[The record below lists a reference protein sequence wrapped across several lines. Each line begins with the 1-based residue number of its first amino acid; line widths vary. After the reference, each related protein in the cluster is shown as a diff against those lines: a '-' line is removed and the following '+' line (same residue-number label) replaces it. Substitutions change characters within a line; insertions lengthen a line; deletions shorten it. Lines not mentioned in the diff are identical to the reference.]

1 MAVVI
6 VESPAKAKTINRY
19 LGNKYTVLAS
29 YGHVRDL
36 NDKRGSVDPENN
48 FSMKWQINP
57 KSTKH
62 ISDIKSALAKDNHL
76 ILATDP
82 DREGE
87 AISWHLVEILKK
99 QKSVK
104 EDTKVQRIVFNAIT
118 KTSVL
123 EAINNPR
130 DLDGPL
136 IEAYLAR
143 RALDYLLGYN
153 MSPSLTKV
161 GFGFQSAGRVQSP
174 TLRLIVDREMEIES
188 FKPQEYWSIN
198 LSLIYERNKKFEA
211 KGIEYKNK
219 KIEKF
224 TINTKEYAHEIVKD
238 FQNSKF
244 FVEDISSVPKK
255 RKPLPPFLTSTLQQD
270 ANNRLFMGAQQTM
283 SVAQKLYE
291 AGHITYMRTDGIDM
305 APEAMTTT
313 RNTIKKIYGD
323 KFLPDRPRF
332 YKNKIVNA
340 QEAHEC
346 IRPTDITKTSE
357 NLNLQDINQ
366 KKLYDLI
373 RNRTLASQMEDEI
386 SETTTVILK
395 NEDKSN
401 SLKATG
407 RVVIFEGFRK
417 AFSYDENE
425 EINNNENKELP
436 IIEEGKEVITDDVV
450 PQQHFTQ
457 AKPRYSEATLVKKMV
472 DLGIGRPSTY
482 ASIVS
487 TIQSRQYVRKEKNRL
502 IPEDKGKLIS
512 IFLTEYFRKYVEYD
526 YTAELEVEL
535 DNISSGK
542 SEWVKILAKFWKEFY
557 PTIEAAKDLRISEV
571 LDKINEILTPHI
583 FPNNDG
589 KKDPRLC
596 HSCNEGILSIRTS
609 RSGSA
614 FIGCSNYPE
623 CKFVRPFAVITD
635 ESINEKSTEGAIGL
649 DDRGIEIFLK
659 SGRFGPYVQLG
670 NSSEQN
676 PKPKRTSIPKNF
688 ETSKITIE
696 IARKLLDLPKVLGNH
711 PSDNEPIHSAIGP
724 YGPYLKHNS
733 VYANI
738 KDLEDFLSIGM
749 NRAVELLS
757 ENEKKN
763 SNSKKAS
770 SVLKIIGVHPEGG
783 DIQLMNGR
791 FGPYIKYKK
800 SNISIK
806 NKDNLE
812 DINLDV
818 ALELINKKK
827 IRNN

>member
-19 LGNKYTVLAS
+19 LGSKYTVLAS

-62 ISDIKSALAKDNHL
+62 ISDIKSALSKDNHL

-174 TLRLIVDREMEIES
+174 TLRLIVDREMEIEA

-224 TINTKEYAHEIVKD
+224 TINTKEYADEIVKD

-596 HSCNEGILSIRTS
+596 HNCNEGILSIRTS

-635 ESINEKSTEGAIGL
+635 ESINEKSTEGAIGF
-649 DDRGIEIFLK
+649 DDKGIEIFLK

-688 ETSKITIE
+688 ETGKITIE

-757 ENEKKN
+757 DNEKKN

-818 ALELINKKK
+818 ALELINNKKK
-827 IRNN
+827 K

>member
-62 ISDIKSALAKDNHL
+62 ISDIKSALARDNHL

-323 KFLPDRPRF
+323 KFLPDKPRF

-583 FPNNDG
+583 FPNKDG

-596 HSCNEGILSIRTS
+596 HSCNVGILSIRTS

-623 CKFVRPFAVITD
+623 CKFVRPFAVISD

-818 ALELINKKK
+818 ALELINNKKK
-827 IRNN
+827 K

>member
-6 VESPAKAKTINRY
+6 VESPAKAKTINKY
-19 LGNKYTVLAS
+19 LGSAYKVLAS

-36 NDKRGSVDPENN
+36 NDKRGSVDPDNK

-57 KSTKH
+57 KSAKH
-62 ISDIKSALAKDNHL
+62 ISDIKLALAGDNHL

-99 QKSVK
+99 QKSVTN
-104 EDTKVQRIVFNAIT
+104 DTKIQRIVFNAIT
-118 KTSVL
+118 KSAVL

-130 DLDGPL
+130 NLDVPL

-174 TLRLIVDREMEIES
+174 TLRLIVEREMEIES

-198 LSLIYERNKKFEA
+198 VSLKYDNTKIFQA
-211 KGIEYKNK
+211 KGIEYKSK
-219 KIEKF
+219 KIEKL
-224 TINTKEYAHEIVKD
+224 TINSEKMAAEIVEE
-238 FQNSKF
+238 FQNSNF
-244 FVEDISSVPKK
+244 YIDDVTSIPKK
-255 RKPLPPFLTSTLQQD
+255 RKPLPPFLTSTLQQE
-270 ANNRLFMGAQQTM
+270 ANNRLYMGTQQTM

-291 AGHITYMRTDGIDM
+291 SGFITYMRTDGIDM
-305 APEAMTTT
+305 APEAVSAT
-313 RNTIKKIYGD
+313 RNTIKEIYGN
-323 KFLPDRPRF
+323 KYLPEKPRF
-332 YKNKIVNA
+332 YKNKIANA

-346 IRPTDITKTSE
+346 IRPTDISKNAES
-357 NLNLQDINQ
+357 LNLQDINQ
-366 KKLYDLI
+366 RKLYELI
-373 RNRTLASQMEDEI
+373 RNRTLASQMGDEI
-386 SETTTVILK
+386 SETTTVIIK
-395 NEDKSN
+395 NETKSN
-401 SLKATG
+401 SLKAVG
-407 RVVIFEGFRK
+407 RVIVFEGFRK

-425 EINNNENKELP
+425 DSNNTENKELP
-436 IIEEGKEVITDDVV
+436 ILEKGKEVFTEKVT

-457 AKPRYSEATLVKKMV
+457 AKPRYSEASLIKKMV

-512 IFLTEYFRKYVEYD
+512 IFLSEYFKKYVGYD

-542 SEWVKILAKFWKEFY
+542 SEWVGILTKFWTEFF
-557 PTIEAAKDLRISEV
+557 PTIEAANDLRISEV
-571 LDKINEILTPHI
+571 LERINDILTPHI
-583 FPNNDG
+583 FPNTEG
-589 KKDPRLC
+589 KEDPRLC
-596 HSCNEGILSIRTS
+596 QNCNNGKLSIRTS

-614 FIGCSNYPE
+614 FIGCSNYPT
-623 CKFVRPFAVITD
+623 CKFVRPFGVISTD
-635 ESINEKSTEGAIGL
+635 SLNEKTSEDSIGTS
-649 DDRGIEIFLK
+649 DNGEEIYLK

-670 NSSEQN
+670 NSSEKN

-688 ETSKITIE
+688 EPSRITIE
-696 IARKLLDLPKVLGNH
+696 IAKKLLDLPKVLGEH
-711 PSDNEPIHSAIGP
+711 PDDKKPIHSAIGP
-724 YGPYLKHNS
+724 YGPYLKHNNI
-733 VYANI
+733 YANI
-738 KDLEDFLSIGM
+738 KDLEEFLSIGM

-757 ENEKKN
+757 ENSKKN
-763 SNSKKAS
+763 SNNKRAAS
-770 SVLKIIGVHPEGG
+770 LIKTIGDHPEGG
-783 DIQLMNGR
+783 EVQLMNGR

-800 SNISIK
+800 NNISVK
-806 NKDNLE
+806 NKDK
-812 DINLDV
+812 LDEIDLKT
-818 ALELINKKK
+818 ALELLDSKKK
-827 IRNN
+827 K

>member
-623 CKFVRPFAVITD
+623 CKFVRPFAVITN

-818 ALELINKKK
+818 ALELINNKKK
-827 IRNN
+827 K

>member
-224 TINTKEYAHEIVKD
+224 TIDTKEYAHEIVKD

-323 KFLPDRPRF
+323 KFLPDKPRF

-425 EINNNENKELP
+425 GLNNNDNKELP
-436 IIEEGKEVITDDVV
+436 VIEEGKEVITDDVV

-800 SNISIK
+800 SNISLK

-818 ALELINKKK
+818 ALELINNKKK
-827 IRNN
+827 K

>member
-6 VESPAKAKTINRY
+6 VESPAKAKTINKY
-19 LGNKYTVLAS
+19 LGSAYKVLAS

-36 NDKRGSVDPENN
+36 NDKRGSVDPDNK

-57 KSTKH
+57 KSAKH
-62 ISDIKSALAKDNHL
+62 ISDIKLALAGDNHL

-99 QKSVK
+99 QKSVTN
-104 EDTKVQRIVFNAIT
+104 DTKIQRIVFNAIT
-118 KTSVL
+118 KSAVL

-130 DLDGPL
+130 NLDVPL

-174 TLRLIVDREMEIES
+174 TLRLIVEREMEIES

-198 LSLIYERNKKFEA
+198 VSLKYDNTKNFQA
-211 KGIEYKNK
+211 KGIEYKSK
-219 KIEKF
+219 KIEKL
-224 TINTKEYAHEIVKD
+224 TINSEKMAAEIVEE
-238 FQNSKF
+238 FQNSNF
-244 FVEDISSVPKK
+244 YIDDVTSIPKK
-255 RKPLPPFLTSTLQQD
+255 RKPLPPFLTSTLQQE
-270 ANNRLFMGAQQTM
+270 ANNRLYMGTQQTM

-291 AGHITYMRTDGIDM
+291 SGFITYMRTDGIDM
-305 APEAMTTT
+305 APEAVSAT
-313 RNTIKKIYGD
+313 RNTIKEIYGN
-323 KFLPDRPRF
+323 KYLPEKPRF
-332 YKNKIVNA
+332 YKNKVANA

-346 IRPTDITKTSE
+346 IRPTDISKNAES
-357 NLNLQDINQ
+357 LNLQDINQ
-366 KKLYDLI
+366 RKLYELI
-373 RNRTLASQMEDEI
+373 RNRTLASQMGDEI
-386 SETTTVILK
+386 SETTTVIIK
-395 NEDKSN
+395 DETKSN
-401 SLKATG
+401 SLKAVG
-407 RVVIFEGFRK
+407 RVIVFEGFRK

-425 EINNNENKELP
+425 DSNNTENKELP
-436 IIEEGKEVITDDVV
+436 ILEKGKEVFTEKVT

-457 AKPRYSEATLVKKMV
+457 AKPRYSEASLIKKMV

-512 IFLTEYFRKYVEYD
+512 IFLSEYFKKYVGYD

-542 SEWVKILAKFWKEFY
+542 SEWVGILTKFWTEFF
-557 PTIEAAKDLRISEV
+557 PTIEAANDLRISEV
-571 LDKINEILTPHI
+571 LERINDILTPHI
-583 FPNNDG
+583 FPNTEG
-589 KKDPRLC
+589 KEDPRLC
-596 HSCNEGILSIRTS
+596 QNCNNGKLSIRTS

-614 FIGCSNYPE
+614 FIGCSNYPT
-623 CKFVRPFAVITD
+623 CKFVRPFGVISTD
-635 ESINEKSTEGAIGL
+635 SLNEKTSEDSIGTS
-649 DDRGIEIFLK
+649 DNGEEIYLK

-670 NSSEQN
+670 NSSEKN

-688 ETSKITIE
+688 EPSRITIE
-696 IARKLLDLPKVLGNH
+696 IAKKLLNLPRVLGEH
-711 PSDNEPIHSAIGP
+711 PDDKKPIHSAIGP
-724 YGPYLKHNS
+724 YGPYIKHNNI
-733 VYANI
+733 YANI
-738 KDLEDFLSIGM
+738 KDLEEFLSIGM

-757 ENEKKN
+757 ENSKKN
-763 SNSKKAS
+763 SNNKRAAS
-770 SVLKIIGVHPEGG
+770 LIKTLGDHPEGG
-783 DIQLMNGR
+783 EVQLMNGR

-800 SNISIK
+800 NNISVK
-806 NKDNLE
+806 NKDK
-812 DINLDV
+812 LDEIDLKT
-818 ALELINKKK
+818 ALELLDSKKK
-827 IRNN
+827 K

>member
-323 KFLPDRPRF
+323 KFLPDKPRF

-571 LDKINEILTPHI
+571 LNKINEILTPHI
-583 FPNNDG
+583 FPNSDG

-596 HSCNEGILSIRTS
+596 HNCNKGILSIRTS

-635 ESINEKSTEGAIGL
+635 ESINEKSAEGAIGL

-688 ETSKITIE
+688 ETSKVTIE

-711 PSDNEPIHSAIGP
+711 PNDNEPIHSAIGP

-812 DINLDV
+812 DINLDI
-818 ALELINKKK
+818 ALELLNNKKK
-827 IRNN
+827 K

>member
-6 VESPAKAKTINRY
+6 VESPAKAKTINKY

-104 EDTKVQRIVFNAIT
+104 EDTKIQRIVFNAIT
-118 KTSVL
+118 KNSVL

-188 FKPQEYWSIN
+188 FIPQEYWSIN

-224 TINTKEYAHEIVKD
+224 TIDTKEYAHEIVKD

-323 KFLPDRPRF
+323 KFLPDKPRF

-395 NEDKSN
+395 NKDKSN

-425 EINNNENKELP
+425 ELNNNDNKELP
-436 IIEEGKEVITDDVV
+436 VIEEGKEVITDEVV

-571 LDKINEILTPHI
+571 LNKINEILTPHI
-583 FPNNDG
+583 FPNSDG

-596 HSCNEGILSIRTS
+596 HNCNKGILSIRTS

-670 NSSEQN
+670 NSTEQN

-688 ETSKITIE
+688 ETSKVTIE

-806 NKDNLE
+806 NKYNLE

-818 ALELINKKK
+818 ALELINNKKK
-827 IRNN
+827 K

>member
-313 RNTIKKIYGD
+313 RNTIKKIYGV
-323 KFLPDRPRF
+323 KFLPDKPRF

-623 CKFVRPFAVITD
+623 CKFVRPFAVITN

-818 ALELINKKK
+818 ALELINNKKK
-827 IRNN
+827 K

>member
-62 ISDIKSALAKDNHL
+62 ISDIKSALSKDNHL

-571 LDKINEILTPHI
+571 LEKINEILTPHI
-583 FPNNDG
+583 FQNNDG

-596 HSCNEGILSIRTS
+596 HSCNEGKLSIRTS

-635 ESINEKSTEGAIGL
+635 ESVNKKSAEVAIGL

-818 ALELINKKK
+818 ALELINNKKK
-827 IRNN
+827 K

>member
-323 KFLPDRPRF
+323 KFLPDKPRF

-425 EINNNENKELP
+425 ELNNNENKELP

-557 PTIEAAKDLRISEV
+557 PTIEAAKDLRIAEV

-623 CKFVRPFAVITD
+623 CKFVRPFAIITN

-818 ALELINKKK
+818 ALELINNKKK
-827 IRNN
+827 K

>member
-323 KFLPDRPRF
+323 KFLPDKPRF

-609 RSGSA
+609 S
-614 FIGCSNYPE
+614 PE
-623 CKFVRPFAVITD
+623 V
-635 ESINEKSTEGAIGL
+635 L
-649 DDRGIEIFLK
+649 
-659 SGRFGPYVQLG
+659 
-670 NSSEQN
+670 
-676 PKPKRTSIPKNF
+676 
-688 ETSKITIE
+688 
-696 IARKLLDLPKVLGNH
+696 LLDVRII
-711 PSDNEPIHSAIGP
+711 PS
-724 YGPYLKHNS
+724 
-733 VYANI
+733 V
-738 KDLEDFLSIGM
+738 
-749 NRAVELLS
+749 
-757 ENEKKN
+757 
-763 SNSKKAS
+763 
-770 SVLKIIGVHPEGG
+770 
-783 DIQLMNGR
+783 
-791 FGPYIKYKK
+791 
-800 SNISIK
+800 
-806 NKDNLE
+806 NL
-812 DINLDV
+812 
-818 ALELINKKK
+818 
-827 IRNN
+827 

>member
-283 SVAQKLYE
+283 SIAQKLYE

-323 KFLPDRPRF
+323 KFLPDKPRF

-425 EINNNENKELP
+425 ELNNNENKELP

-623 CKFVRPFAVITD
+623 CKFVRPFAIITD
-635 ESINEKSTEGAIGL
+635 ESINEKSTEGAIGF

-818 ALELINKKK
+818 ALELINNKKK
-827 IRNN
+827 K

>member
-62 ISDIKSALAKDNHL
+62 ISDIKSALSKDNHL

-635 ESINEKSTEGAIGL
+635 ESINEKSTEGAIGF

-818 ALELINKKK
+818 ALELINNKKK
-827 IRNN
+827 K

>member
-62 ISDIKSALAKDNHL
+62 ISDIKSALSKDNHL

-224 TINTKEYAHEIVKD
+224 TINTKEYADEIVKD

-323 KFLPDRPRF
+323 KFLPDKPRF

-635 ESINEKSTEGAIGL
+635 ESINEKSAEGAIGL

-676 PKPKRTSIPKNF
+676 PKPKRTSIQKNF

-770 SVLKIIGVHPEGG
+770 SVLKVIGVHPEGG

-818 ALELINKKK
+818 ALELINNKKK
-827 IRNN
+827 K

>member
-1 MAVVI
+1 
-6 VESPAKAKTINRY
+6 
-19 LGNKYTVLAS
+19 
-29 YGHVRDL
+29 
-36 NDKRGSVDPENN
+36 
-48 FSMKWQINP
+48 MKWQINP

-62 ISDIKSALAKDNHL
+62 ISDIKSALARDNHL

-332 YKNKIVNA
+332 YKNKIVNT

-450 PQQHFTQ
+450 PQQH
-457 AKPRYSEATLVKKMV
+457 L
-472 DLGIGRPSTY
+472 GRPSTY

-487 TIQSRQYVRKEKNRL
+487 NIQSRQYVRKEKNRL

-596 HSCNEGILSIRTS
+596 HSCNEGILPIRTS

-623 CKFVRPFAVITD
+623 CKFVRPFAVITN
-635 ESINEKSTEGAIGL
+635 ESINEKSTEGAIGF

-670 NSSEQN
+670 YSSEQN

-749 NRAVELLS
+749 KRAVELLS

-818 ALELINKKK
+818 ALELINNKKK
-827 IRNN
+827 K

>member
-323 KFLPDRPRF
+323 KFLPDKPRF

-676 PKPKRTSIPKNF
+676 PTPKRTSIPKNF

-818 ALELINKKK
+818 ALELINNKKK
-827 IRNN
+827 K

>member
-62 ISDIKSALAKDNHL
+62 ISDIKSALARDNHL

-583 FPNNDG
+583 FPNKDG

-596 HSCNEGILSIRTS
+596 HICNVGILSIRTS

-623 CKFVRPFAVITD
+623 CKFVRPFAVISD

-818 ALELINKKK
+818 ALELINNKKK
-827 IRNN
+827 K

>member
-62 ISDIKSALAKDNHL
+62 ISDIKSALARDNHL

-583 FPNNDG
+583 FPNKDG

-596 HSCNEGILSIRTS
+596 HSCNVGILSIRTS

-623 CKFVRPFAVITD
+623 CKFVRPFAVISD

-818 ALELINKKK
+818 ALELINNKKK
-827 IRNN
+827 K

>member
-6 VESPAKAKTINRY
+6 VESPAKAKTINKY
-19 LGNKYTVLAS
+19 LGSAYKVLAS

-36 NDKRGSVDPENN
+36 NDKRGSVDPDNK

-57 KSTKH
+57 KSAKH
-62 ISDIKSALAKDNHL
+62 ISDIKLALAGDNHL

-99 QKSVK
+99 QKSVTN
-104 EDTKVQRIVFNAIT
+104 DTKIQRIVFNAIT
-118 KTSVL
+118 KSAVL

-130 DLDGPL
+130 NLDVPL

-174 TLRLIVDREMEIES
+174 TLRLIVEREMEIES

-198 LSLIYERNKKFEA
+198 VSLKYDNTKIFQA
-211 KGIEYKNK
+211 KGIEYKSK
-219 KIEKF
+219 KIEKL
-224 TINTKEYAHEIVKD
+224 TINSEKMAAEIVEE
-238 FQNSKF
+238 FQNSNF
-244 FVEDISSVPKK
+244 YIDDVTSIPKK
-255 RKPLPPFLTSTLQQD
+255 RKPLPPFLTSTLQQE
-270 ANNRLFMGAQQTM
+270 ANNRLYMGTQQTM

-291 AGHITYMRTDGIDM
+291 SGFITYMRTDGIDM
-305 APEAMTTT
+305 APEAVSAT
-313 RNTIKKIYGD
+313 RNTIKEIYGN
-323 KFLPDRPRF
+323 KYLPEKPRF
-332 YKNKIVNA
+332 YKNKVANA

-346 IRPTDITKTSE
+346 IRPTDISKNAES
-357 NLNLQDINQ
+357 LNLQDINQ
-366 KKLYDLI
+366 RKLYELI
-373 RNRTLASQMEDEI
+373 RNRTLASQMGDEI
-386 SETTTVILK
+386 SETTTVIIK
-395 NEDKSN
+395 DETKSN
-401 SLKATG
+401 SLKAVG
-407 RVVIFEGFRK
+407 RVIVFEGFRK

-425 EINNNENKELP
+425 DSNNTENKELP
-436 IIEEGKEVITDDVV
+436 ILEKGKEVFTEKVT

-457 AKPRYSEATLVKKMV
+457 AKPRYSEASLIKKMV

-512 IFLTEYFRKYVEYD
+512 IFLSEYFKKYVGYD

-542 SEWVKILAKFWKEFY
+542 SEWVGILTKFWTEFF
-557 PTIEAAKDLRISEV
+557 PTIEAANDLRISEV
-571 LDKINEILTPHI
+571 LERINDILTPHI
-583 FPNNDG
+583 FPNTEG
-589 KKDPRLC
+589 KEDPRLC
-596 HSCNEGILSIRTS
+596 QNCNNGKLSIRTS

-614 FIGCSNYPE
+614 FIGCSNYPT
-623 CKFVRPFAVITD
+623 CKFVRPFGVISTD
-635 ESINEKSTEGAIGL
+635 SLNEKTSEDSIGTS
-649 DDRGIEIFLK
+649 DNGEEIYLK

-670 NSSEQN
+670 NSSEKN

-688 ETSKITIE
+688 EPSRITIE
-696 IARKLLDLPKVLGNH
+696 IAKKLLDLPKVLGEH
-711 PSDNEPIHSAIGP
+711 PDDKKPIHSAIGP
-724 YGPYLKHNS
+724 YGPYLKHNNI
-733 VYANI
+733 YANI
-738 KDLEDFLSIGM
+738 KDLEEFLSIGM

-757 ENEKKN
+757 ENSKKN
-763 SNSKKAS
+763 SNNKRAAS
-770 SVLKIIGVHPEGG
+770 LIKTIGDHPEGG
-783 DIQLMNGR
+783 EVQLMNGR

-800 SNISIK
+800 NNISVK
-806 NKDNLE
+806 NKDK
-812 DINLDV
+812 LDEIDLKT
-818 ALELINKKK
+818 ALELLDSKKK
-827 IRNN
+827 K

>member
-48 FSMKWQINP
+48 FLMKWQINP

-62 ISDIKSALAKDNHL
+62 ISDIKSALARDNHL

-583 FPNNDG
+583 FPNKDG

-596 HSCNEGILSIRTS
+596 NSCNVGILSIRTS

-623 CKFVRPFAVITD
+623 CKFVRPFAVISD

-818 ALELINKKK
+818 ALELINNKKK
-827 IRNN
+827 K

>member
-313 RNTIKKIYGD
+313 RNTVKKIYGD

-425 EINNNENKELP
+425 ELNNNENKELP

-635 ESINEKSTEGAIGL
+635 ESINQKSTEGAIGL
-649 DDRGIEIFLK
+649 DYRGIEIFLK

-818 ALELINKKK
+818 ALELINNKKK
-827 IRNN
+827 K

>member
-305 APEAMTTT
+305 APEAITTT

-323 KFLPDRPRF
+323 KFLPDKPRF

-557 PTIEAAKDLRISEV
+557 PTIEAAKDLRIAEV

-623 CKFVRPFAVITD
+623 CKFVRPFAVITN
-635 ESINEKSTEGAIGL
+635 ESINEKSTEGAIGF

-800 SNISIK
+800 SNISIR

-818 ALELINKKK
+818 ALELINNKKK
-827 IRNN
+827 K

>member
-224 TINTKEYAHEIVKD
+224 TINTKEYADEIVKD

-623 CKFVRPFAVITD
+623 CNFVRPFAVITD

-800 SNISIK
+800 SNISIR

-818 ALELINKKK
+818 ALELINNKKK
-827 IRNN
+827 K

>member
-224 TINTKEYAHEIVKD
+224 TIDTKEYAQEIVKD

-425 EINNNENKELP
+425 ELNNNENKELP

-557 PTIEAAKDLRISEV
+557 PTIEAAKDLRIAEV

-818 ALELINKKK
+818 ALELINNKKK
-827 IRNN
+827 K

>member
-224 TINTKEYAHEIVKD
+224 TINTKEYADEIVKD

-305 APEAMTTT
+305 APEAMTKT

-818 ALELINKKK
+818 ALELINNKKK
-827 IRNN
+827 K

>member
-224 TINTKEYAHEIVKD
+224 TINTKEYADEIVKD

-417 AFSYDENE
+417 AFSYDEND

-571 LDKINEILTPHI
+571 LEKINEILTPHI

-635 ESINEKSTEGAIGL
+635 ESINEKSAEGAIGL

-783 DIQLMNGR
+783 DIQLMKGR

-818 ALELINKKK
+818 ALELINNKKK
-827 IRNN
+827 K

>member
-244 FVEDISSVPKK
+244 FVEDISSIPKK

-323 KFLPDRPRF
+323 KFLPDKPRF

-596 HSCNEGILSIRTS
+596 HNCNKGILSIRTS

-818 ALELINKKK
+818 ALELINNKKK
-827 IRNN
+827 K

>member
-62 ISDIKSALAKDNHL
+62 ISDIKSALSKDNHL

-313 RNTIKKIYGD
+313 RNTVKKIYGD

-818 ALELINKKK
+818 ALELINNKKK
-827 IRNN
+827 K

>member
-224 TINTKEYAHEIVKD
+224 TINTKEYADEIVKD

-557 PTIEAAKDLRISEV
+557 PTIEAAKDLRIAEV

-818 ALELINKKK
+818 ALELINNKKK
-827 IRNN
+827 K

>member
-818 ALELINKKK
+818 ALELLNNKKK
-827 IRNN
+827 K

>member
-224 TINTKEYAHEIVKD
+224 TIDTKEYAHEIVKD

-323 KFLPDRPRF
+323 KFLPDKPRF

-512 IFLTEYFRKYVEYD
+512 IFLTEYFRKYVEFD

-596 HSCNEGILSIRTS
+596 HSCNEGKLSIRTS

-623 CKFVRPFAVITD
+623 CKFVRPFAVISD

-818 ALELINKKK
+818 ALELINNKKK
-827 IRNN
+827 K

>member
-62 ISDIKSALAKDNHL
+62 ISDIKSALEKDNHL

-323 KFLPDRPRF
+323 KFLPDKPRF

-557 PTIEAAKDLRISEV
+557 PTIEAAKDLRVSEV

-635 ESINEKSTEGAIGL
+635 ESINQKSTEGAIGL
-649 DDRGIEIFLK
+649 DYRGIEIFLK

-763 SNSKKAS
+763 SNSKNAS
-770 SVLKIIGVHPEGG
+770 SVLKIIGVHPQGG

-800 SNISIK
+800 SNISLK

-818 ALELINKKK
+818 ALELINNKKK
-827 IRNN
+827 K

>member
-224 TINTKEYAHEIVKD
+224 TINTKEYADEIVKD

-386 SETTTVILK
+386 SETTTIILK

-425 EINNNENKELP
+425 ELNNNENKELP

-711 PSDNEPIHSAIGP
+711 PSDNQPIHSAIGP

-818 ALELINKKK
+818 ALELINNKKK
-827 IRNN
+827 K

>member
-62 ISDIKSALAKDNHL
+62 ISDIKSALEKDNHL

-198 LSLIYERNKKFEA
+198 LSLIYDRNKKFEA

-305 APEAMTTT
+305 APEAITTT

-386 SETTTVILK
+386 SETTTIILK

-557 PTIEAAKDLRISEV
+557 PTIEAAKDLRIAEV

-635 ESINEKSTEGAIGL
+635 ESINQKSTEGAIGL
-649 DDRGIEIFLK
+649 DYRGIEIFLK

-818 ALELINKKK
+818 ALELINNKKK
-827 IRNN
+827 K

>member
-174 TLRLIVDREMEIES
+174 TLRLIVDREMEIEA

-332 YKNKIVNA
+332 YKNRIVNA

-623 CKFVRPFAVITD
+623 CKFVRPFAVISD

-724 YGPYLKHNS
+724 YGPYLRHNS

-763 SNSKKAS
+763 SNSKKTS

-818 ALELINKKK
+818 ALELINNKKK
-827 IRNN
+827 K

>member
-571 LDKINEILTPHI
+571 LEKINEILTPHI

-635 ESINEKSTEGAIGL
+635 ESINQKSTEGAIGL
-649 DDRGIEIFLK
+649 DYRGIEIFLK

-818 ALELINKKK
+818 ALELINNKKK
-827 IRNN
+827 K

>member
-62 ISDIKSALAKDNHL
+62 ISDIKSALEKDNHL

-425 EINNNENKELP
+425 DLNNNENKELP

-557 PTIEAAKDLRISEV
+557 PTIEAAKDLRVSEV

-724 YGPYLKHNS
+724 YGPYLKHNN

-818 ALELINKKK
+818 ALELINNKKK
-827 IRNN
+827 K

>member
-557 PTIEAAKDLRISEV
+557 PTIEAAKDLRVSEV

-635 ESINEKSTEGAIGL
+635 ESINQKSTEGAIGL
-649 DDRGIEIFLK
+649 DYRGIEIFLK

-818 ALELINKKK
+818 ALELINNKKK
-827 IRNN
+827 K